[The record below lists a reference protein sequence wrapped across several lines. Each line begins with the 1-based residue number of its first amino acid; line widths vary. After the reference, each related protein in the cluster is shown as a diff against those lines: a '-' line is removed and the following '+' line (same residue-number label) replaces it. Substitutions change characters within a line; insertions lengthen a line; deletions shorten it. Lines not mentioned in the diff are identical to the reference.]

1 MKGEPNSAAE
11 FKIREE
17 NKMELRFAITTV
29 IEIAFVV
36 AFLYALWHE
45 GKIIAFEERME
56 DAVARWLAKK
66 IINRR
71 RRAAVD
77 RRRQNEK
84 VR

>member
-1 MKGEPNSAAE
+1 
-11 FKIREE
+11 
-17 NKMELRFAITTV
+17 MELRFAITTV
-29 IEIAFVV
+29 IEIVFVV

-71 RRAAVD
+71 RAAVD

>member
-1 MKGEPNSAAE
+1 MKGKPNSAAK
-11 FKIREE
+11 FKIRKE

-71 RRAAVD
+71 RRTAVD

>member
-1 MKGEPNSAAE
+1 
-11 FKIREE
+11 
-17 NKMELRFAITTV
+17 MELRFAITTV
-29 IEIAFVV
+29 IEVAFVV

-71 RRAAVD
+71 RRTAVD
-77 RRRQNEK
+77 RRRQDEK

>member
-1 MKGEPNSAAE
+1 
-11 FKIREE
+11 
-17 NKMELRFAITTV
+17 MEIRFAITIV

-45 GKIIAFEERME
+45 GRIIAFEERME

-77 RRRQNEK
+77 RSSVFNQWNDTTCVKFAIKEE
-84 VR
+84 V

>member
-1 MKGEPNSAAE
+1 
-11 FKIREE
+11 
-17 NKMELRFAITTV
+17 MELRFAITTV

-45 GKIIAFEERME
+45 CKIIAFEERME

-71 RRAAVD
+71 RRTAVD

>member
-1 MKGEPNSAAE
+1 
-11 FKIREE
+11 
-17 NKMELRFAITTV
+17 MELRFAITTV

-66 IINRR
+66 IIN
-71 RRAAVD
+71 
-77 RRRQNEK
+77 
-84 VR
+84 

>member
-1 MKGEPNSAAE
+1 
-11 FKIREE
+11 
-17 NKMELRFAITTV
+17 MELRFAITTV

-45 GKIIAFEERME
+45 GKIIAFEERIE

-66 IINRR
+66 IMSRR

-77 RRRQNEK
+77 RSRQNEE

>member
-1 MKGEPNSAAE
+1 
-11 FKIREE
+11 
-17 NKMELRFAITTV
+17 MELRFAITTV

-56 DAVARWLAKK
+56 NAIARRIARV
-66 IINRR
+66 IIARR
-71 RRAAVD
+71 RKAVD
-77 RRRQNEK
+77 RAGETEK

>member
-1 MKGEPNSAAE
+1 
-11 FKIREE
+11 
-17 NKMELRFAITTV
+17 MELRFAITTV

-71 RRAAVD
+71 RAAVD

>member
-1 MKGEPNSAAE
+1 
-11 FKIREE
+11 
-17 NKMELRFAITTV
+17 MELRFSITTV

-77 RRRQNEK
+77 RKRQNGNIC
-84 VR
+84 

>member
-1 MKGEPNSAAE
+1 
-11 FKIREE
+11 
-17 NKMELRFAITTV
+17 MELRFSITTV
-29 IEIAFVV
+29 IEIAFIV

-45 GKIIAFEERME
+45 GKIITFEERME
-56 DAVARWLAKK
+56 DAVAQWLAKK

-77 RRRQNEK
+77 RRRQNEN

>member
-1 MKGEPNSAAE
+1 
-11 FKIREE
+11 
-17 NKMELRFAITTV
+17 MELRFAITTV

-71 RRAAVD
+71 RRAAID

>member
-1 MKGEPNSAAE
+1 
-11 FKIREE
+11 
-17 NKMELRFAITTV
+17 MELRFAITTV

-71 RRAAVD
+71 RRAAID
-77 RRRQNEK
+77 RSRETGKIR
-84 VR
+84 

>member
-1 MKGEPNSAAE
+1 
-11 FKIREE
+11 
-17 NKMELRFAITTV
+17 MELRFAITTV

-71 RRAAVD
+71 RRAEVD
-77 RRRQNEK
+77 RAGETEK
-84 VR
+84 IR

>member
-1 MKGEPNSAAE
+1 
-11 FKIREE
+11 
-17 NKMELRFAITTV
+17 MEIRFAITTV

-71 RRAAVD
+71 RAAVD

>member
-1 MKGEPNSAAE
+1 
-11 FKIREE
+11 
-17 NKMELRFAITTV
+17 MELRFAITTV
-29 IEIAFVV
+29 IEIAFV

>member
-1 MKGEPNSAAE
+1 
-11 FKIREE
+11 
-17 NKMELRFAITTV
+17 MELRFAITTV

-36 AFLYALWHE
+36 AFLYALWYE

-71 RRAAVD
+71 RRASVD

>member
-1 MKGEPNSAAE
+1 
-11 FKIREE
+11 
-17 NKMELRFAITTV
+17 MELRFAITTV

-71 RRAAVD
+71 RRTAVD

>member
-1 MKGEPNSAAE
+1 
-11 FKIREE
+11 
-17 NKMELRFAITTV
+17 MELRFAITTV

-45 GKIIAFEERME
+45 GKIITFEERME

-77 RRRQNEK
+77 RGGQNEK

>member
-1 MKGEPNSAAE
+1 
-11 FKIREE
+11 
-17 NKMELRFAITTV
+17 MELRFAITTV

-71 RRAAVD
+71 RRDAVD

>member
-1 MKGEPNSAAE
+1 
-11 FKIREE
+11 
-17 NKMELRFAITTV
+17 MELRFAITTV

-45 GKIIAFEERME
+45 GKIIAFEERIE

-66 IINRR
+66 IISRR

-77 RRRQNEK
+77 RSGQNEE

>member
-1 MKGEPNSAAE
+1 
-11 FKIREE
+11 
-17 NKMELRFAITTV
+17 MELRFAITTV

-56 DAVARWLAKK
+56 DAVAQWLAKK

-77 RRRQNEK
+77 RRQNEK

>member
-1 MKGEPNSAAE
+1 
-11 FKIREE
+11 
-17 NKMELRFAITTV
+17 MELRFAITTV

-45 GKIIAFEERME
+45 GKFIAFEERME

>member
-1 MKGEPNSAAE
+1 
-11 FKIREE
+11 
-17 NKMELRFAITTV
+17 MELKFAITTV

-45 GKIIAFEERME
+45 GKIIAFEERIE

-66 IINRR
+66 IISRR
-71 RRAAVD
+71 RRAVID
-77 RRRQNEK
+77 RSRQNEK

>member
-1 MKGEPNSAAE
+1 
-11 FKIREE
+11 
-17 NKMELRFAITTV
+17 MELRFAITTV

-45 GKIIAFEERME
+45 GKIIAFEERIE

-66 IINRR
+66 IISRR

-77 RRRQNEK
+77 RSRQNKE

>member
-1 MKGEPNSAAE
+1 
-11 FKIREE
+11 
-17 NKMELRFAITTV
+17 MELRFAITTV

-56 DAVARWLAKK
+56 DAVARWFAKK
-66 IINRR
+66 IINR

>member
-1 MKGEPNSAAE
+1 
-11 FKIREE
+11 
-17 NKMELRFAITTV
+17 MELKFAITTV

-45 GKIIAFEERME
+45 GEIIAFEERIE

-71 RRAAVD
+71 RRTAVD

-84 VR
+84 IC